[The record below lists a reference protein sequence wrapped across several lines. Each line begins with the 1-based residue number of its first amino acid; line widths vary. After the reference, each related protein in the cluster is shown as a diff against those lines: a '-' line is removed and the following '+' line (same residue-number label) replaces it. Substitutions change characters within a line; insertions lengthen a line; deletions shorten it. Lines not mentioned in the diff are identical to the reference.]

1 MVMKKMELKHNL
13 STVGQMWI
21 NDMLAEK
28 SADLAEETWKKGRN
42 ARNVIT
48 TMPALAFAMK
58 RSGESS
64 EFECGATDRGLYVE
78 LNRKGVSRI
87 YACDYR
93 LKNRDRVSSCNFCP
107 FYADD
112 APMHIPD
119 PAILKRVRADVM
131 AERNELTDLLRR
143 SGRALIRNGLAQVTG
158 FYCDAHGS
166 ALACVRMDEIY
177 FFIPA
182 TERELRQIRKE
193 NIECAGLDNVISF
206 KVVEEEDFLRARAVL
221 YHNLKTV

>member
-1 MVMKKMELKHNL
+1 MEMKRMELKHNL
-13 STVGQMWI
+13 STVSQMWI
-21 NDMLAEK
+21 NDVLAEK

-42 ARNVIT
+42 AGNVIT

-58 RSGESS
+58 RSGESP
-64 EFECGATDRGLYVE
+64 EFECGAMDRGLYVE

-112 APMHIPD
+112 APMHIPE
-119 PAILKRVRADVM
+119 PAVLKRVRASVV
-131 AERNELTDLLRR
+131 AEKKELTDLLRR
-143 SGRALIRNGLAQVTG
+143 SGRALIRTGVAQVTG
-158 FYCDAHGS
+158 YYCDAYGS
-166 ALACVRMDEIY
+166 VLVCVRMDEIR

-193 NIECAGLDNVISF
+193 NIELAGLDKVITF
-206 KVVEEEDFLRARAVL
+206 QAVEKDDFLRARAAL